1 MAYTIEKGK
10 KFIPADSACF
20 QYVGRIDDENPAR
33 R

>member
-20 QYVGRIDDENPAR
+20 QYVGELTTKTRRAR
-33 R
+33 